1 MTTLNAY
8 VLRLTMKPL
17 LVALLIALLLLL
29 VERMLRLLDLVL
41 GSKGS
46 LDVLVKLL
54 TFLVPHYMGLA
65 IPAAFFLA
73 LVITF
78 SGLQRDSELDA
89 LRSAGIGLHQ
99 QLKPVIALAL
109 ILTALTAVL
118 YGYLQPHARYTYR
131 SLVHG
136 LTNRPLNNYLQDGL
150 FIKVEGTTYMAEGI
164 DRDRRRFSRIF
175 AYQEGDE
182 GVSATMTAQN
192 GQLVEGRDGGP
203 ATLILMD
210 GRRMDIEPDPLGAA
224 EGEERMPNVLDFDET
239 RMTIDLSREKDFR
252 GRGADERE
260 LTVTELWRQRDQP
273 PNGVSTG
280 DMLGEFHDRLVRIVS
295 VLVLP
300 FLALP
305 LAIGSRRAQRSSGI
319 GLGLVILIVY
329 NKVLSAGE
337 NMTAYNGISPLIAQ
351 WLPFALFAAFSLALF
366 LRAAF
371 TVSQGSRV
379 DEFLARVAAAMRAFR
394 ERRRQNRGEA

>member
-8 VLRLTMKPL
+8 LLRLTMKPL
-17 LVALLIALLLLL
+17 LVAVLIALLLLL

-78 SGLQRDSELDA
+78 SRLQRDSELDA

-118 YGYLQPHARYTYR
+118 FGYLQPHARYTYR

-164 DRDRRRFSRIF
+164 DRDRRRFTRIF
-175 AYQEGDE
+175 AYQEADD

-203 ATLILMD
+203 ATLILLD
-210 GRRMDIEPDPLGAA
+210 GRRMDVEPDQLGASA
-224 EGEERMPNVLDFDET
+224 DEEKMPSVLDFDET
-239 RMTIDLSREKDFR
+239 RMVIDLSREKDFR

-260 LTVTELWRQRDQP
+260 LTVTELWRQRAQP
-273 PNGVSTG
+273 PDGVNTG
-280 DMLGEFHDRLVRIVS
+280 EMLGEFHDRLVRIVS
-295 VLVLP
+295 VLFLP

-305 LAIGSRRAQRSSGI
+305 LSIGSQRAQRSSGI
-319 GLGLVILIVY
+319 ALGLVILIVY

-337 NMTAYNGISPLIAQ
+337 HMTALNQISPLVSQ
-351 WLPFALFAAFSLALF
+351 WLPFAIFAAFSSLLF
-366 LRAAF
+366 CRAAF

-379 DEFLARVAAAMRAFR
+379 DEVLAHVAAALRALR
-394 ERRRQNRGEA
+394 DRRRQSQGEA